1 MTANRKF
8 ERERD
13 LVELLMRRRALTVD
27 KYIDPQQ
34 EAHDE
39 TGADVIA
46 VIEGRRIGIQV
57 TELDTGDRPGQARAA
72 EKILWREAQEKG
84 QGTYAA
90 WAQND
95 PSKLV
100 SAIARAIASKVQHIV
115 GCDEAWLLV
124 SASVPE
130 QGSLVS
136 TFIIT
141 PWLPLDA
148 LEAATADHLAKC
160 KYNCAF
166 LHAIV
171 GDEHALYCWTPG
183 SSWEKLTV
191 QDQSNQGPGFF
202 EWRDQ
207 QSEFQ
212 EWMTDTEGKTDREVE
227 KVRREFQTLRG
238 QGKPLPAFIEADGE
252 WIAEGY
258 IFLYHSGE
266 RASAAKFT
274 MQAARHDGELCVGFD
289 SSQLAAAIGV
299 DVETVVT
306 ANQNGTLILLGTADV
321 PPIHGGASAKE
332 YGFRIGDKQGSLTI
346 EIDQR
351 SGQA

>member
-1 MTANRKF
+1 MTNNRKF
-8 ERERD
+8 ERESD
-13 LVELLMRRRALTVD
+13 LVKLLIHRRALSVD
-27 KYIDPQQ
+27 QYIDPQK

-46 VIEGRRIGIQV
+46 VIGGRRIGIQV
-57 TELDTGDRPGQARAA
+57 TELDTGDRPGQARAT

-84 QGTYAA
+84 QETYAA

-141 PWLPLDA
+141 SWLPLDA
-148 LEAATADHLAKC
+148 LEAATANHLAEC

-166 LHAIV
+166 LHAVV
-171 GDEHALYCWTPG
+171 GDEQAIYCWTPRHR
-183 SSWEKLTV
+183 WEKLTV
-191 QDQSNQGPGFF
+191 QDPDNGRGVFDLL
-202 EWRDQ
+202 DQ
-207 QSEFQ
+207 QLEFQ
-212 EWMTDTEGKTDREVE
+212 EWVTDTEGKTDREIE
-227 KVRREFQTLRG
+227 KVRRVFQTLRG
-238 QGKPLPAFIEADGE
+238 QGKPLPIFLEADGE
-252 WIAEGY
+252 WIVEGY

-266 RASAAKFT
+266 GASAAKFT

-289 SSQLAAAIGV
+289 LSQLAAAIGV
-299 DVETVVT
+299 DIETLVT
-306 ANQNGTLILLGTADV
+306 ANQNGTLVLLGTADV

-346 EIDQR
+346 ETDQQ